1 MEASVLERES
11 ERSLLRPDPRFLMKS
26 LVTPHSTA
34 QTHG

>member
-11 ERSLLRPDPRFLMKS
+11 ERSLLRPDPRS